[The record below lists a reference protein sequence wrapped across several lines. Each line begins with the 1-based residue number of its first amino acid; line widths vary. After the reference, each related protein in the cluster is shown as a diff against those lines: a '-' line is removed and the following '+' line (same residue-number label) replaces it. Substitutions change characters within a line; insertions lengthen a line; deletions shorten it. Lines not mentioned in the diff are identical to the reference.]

1 MAEFFNV
8 LAPGDALEALNGLVA
23 PVVAQEGGIEV
34 VAVVDALGRVAAADV
49 GASEELPS
57 FARATMDGYSVR
69 ARDTFGASEG
79 LPSYLDVVGEVRM
92 GMAADVGLGVGE
104 AAVAH
109 TGGMLALG
117 ADAVVQ
123 VERTQR
129 LDDTTIE
136 VLRAVAP
143 GENVAQVGED
153 VRRGDAVLA
162 KGDVIRAQDIG
173 GLLALGITE
182 VRVSRRVRVGIVSS
196 GDELV
201 PPDGKPGPGQIRDI
215 NTYTIAALIKQ
226 AGGVAAAI
234 ALARD
239 DYESQRAAALR
250 GLAECD
256 MLVFSAGSSVSSRDM
271 TAEVIAGLGE
281 PGVVAHGISIK
292 PGKPTIIGAAKGK
305 PIIGLPGNPVS
316 AMVVF
321 DLIGRPAIYHLSGC
335 DRAPMWGTA
344 QAVLLRDVPSAAGR
358 EDYVPVRLSEGAD
371 GELVAEPV
379 FGKSGLIYTLARSDG
394 LVKVG
399 LDRGGL
405 YAGESVGVR
414 LYWG

>member
-8 LAPGDALEALNGLVA
+8 LAPEDALEALKGLVA
-23 PVVAQEGGIEV
+23 PIATQEGGSEV
-34 VAVVDALGRVAAADV
+34 VATPDALGRVAAADV
-49 GASEELPS
+49 AAHEDLPS

-69 ARDTFGASEG
+69 AQDTFGASEG
-79 LPSYLDVVGEVRM
+79 LPAYLNVVGEVGM
-92 GMAADVGLGVGE
+92 GQAADVGLGVGD
-104 AAVAH
+104 AAIAH
-109 TGGMLALG
+109 TGGMLAQG

-129 LDDTTIE
+129 LDDATIE
-136 VLRAVAP
+136 ALRAVAP
-143 GENVAQVGED
+143 GENVAQAGED
-153 VRRGDAVLA
+153 VRKGDAVLA
-162 KGDVIRAQDIG
+162 KGSVVRAQDIG
-173 GLLALGITE
+173 GLLALGIIE
-182 VRVSRRVRVGIVSS
+182 IRVSRRPRVGIVSS

-201 PPDGKPGPGQIRDI
+201 PPDAKPGPGQIRDI
-215 NTYTIAALIKQ
+215 NTYTIAALVAQ
-226 AGGVAAAI
+226 AGGAAVAI
-234 ALARD
+234 ALAKD
-239 DYESQRAAALR
+239 DYEAQRAAALR
-250 GLAECD
+250 GLADCD

-292 PGKPTIIGAAKGK
+292 PGKPTIIGAAEGK

-335 DRAPMWGTA
+335 ERAPMRGAA
-344 QAVLLRDVPSAAGR
+344 QAVLVRDVPSATGR
-358 EDYVPVRLSEGAD
+358 EDYVPVRLIKAD
-371 GELVAEPV
+371 GGGLAAEPV

-394 LVKVG
+394 LVRVG

-405 YAGESVGVR
+405 YAGEVVDVR

>member
-8 LAPGDALEALNGLVA
+8 MAPGDALEALKGLVA
-23 PVVAQEGGIEV
+23 PIVVQEGGIEV
-34 VAVVDALGRVAAADV
+34 VAVGDALGRVVAVDV
-49 GASEELPS
+49 GAAEELPS

-79 LPSYLDVVGEVRM
+79 LPAYLDVVGEVRM

-129 LDDTTIE
+129 LDDATIE

-153 VRRGDAVLA
+153 VRRGDMVLA
-162 KGDVIRAQDIG
+162 KGSVIRAQDIG
-173 GLLALGITE
+173 GLLALGITD
-182 VRVSRRVRVGIVSS
+182 VRVSRRPRVGIVSS

-201 PPDGKPGPGQIRDI
+201 PPDSDPGPGQIRDI
-215 NTYTIAALIKQ
+215 NTYTIAALVKQ
-226 AGGVAAAI
+226 AGGIAAAI

-250 GLAECD
+250 GLATCD

-281 PGVVAHGISIK
+281 PGVMAHGISIK
-292 PGKPTIIGAAKGK
+292 PGKPTVIGAAAGK

-335 DRAPMWGTA
+335 DRAPMRGVA
-344 QAVLLRDVPSAAGR
+344 QARLVRDVPSAAGR
-358 EDYVPVRLSEGAD
+358 EDYVPVRLSEGED
-371 GELVAEPV
+371 GELMAEPV

>member
-8 LAPGDALEALNGLVA
+8 LAPGDALDALKGLVA
-23 PVVAQEGGIEV
+23 PIAAQEDGCEV
-34 VAVVDALGRVAAADV
+34 VATADALGRVVAEDVVAAED
-49 GASEELPS
+49 LPS

-79 LPSYLDVVGEVRM
+79 LPAYLNVVGEVRM
-92 GMAADVGLGVGE
+92 GQAADVRLGVGE
-104 AAVAH
+104 TAIAH
-109 TGGMLALG
+109 TGGMLAQG

-129 LDDTTIE
+129 LDDVTIE
-136 VLRAVAP
+136 ALRAVAP
-143 GENVAQVGED
+143 GENVAQAGED
-153 VRRGDAVLA
+153 VRKGDAVLA
-162 KGDVIRAQDIG
+162 KGSVVRAQDIG

-182 VRVSRRVRVGIVSS
+182 IKVSRRPRVGIVSS

-201 PPDGKPGPGQIRDI
+201 PPDCAPGAGQIRDI
-215 NTYTIAALIKQ
+215 NTYTIAALVKQ
-226 AGGVAAAI
+226 AGGVAVAI
-234 ALARD
+234 GLAPD
-239 DYESQRAAALR
+239 DYEAQRAAAQQ
-250 GLAECD
+250 GLANCD

-271 TAEVIAGLGE
+271 TAEVITGLGD

-292 PGKPTIIGAAKGK
+292 PGKPTIIGAAEGK

-335 DRAPMWGTA
+335 TREPMRATA
-344 QAVLLRDVPSAAGR
+344 RARLRRDVPSAAGR
-358 EDYVPVRLSEGAD
+358 EDYVPVRLIEGAD
-371 GELVAEPV
+371 GGLEAEPV

-399 LDRGGL
+399 LDKGGL
-405 YAGESVGVR
+405 YAGEVVDVR

>member
-8 LAPGDALEALNGLVA
+8 LAPGDALEALKGLVA
-23 PVVAQEGGIEV
+23 PIAAREGGCEV
-34 VAVVDALGRVAAADV
+34 VAVVDALGRVAAVDV
-49 GASEELPS
+49 GAVEDLPA

-79 LPSYLDVVGEVRM
+79 LPAYLDVVGEVRM
-92 GMAADVGLGVGE
+92 GMVADVGLGVGE

-129 LDDTTIE
+129 LDDATIE

-153 VRRGDAVLA
+153 VRRGDMVLA
-162 KGDVIRAQDIG
+162 KGSVIRAQDIG
-173 GLLALGITE
+173 GLLALGITD
-182 VRVSRRVRVGIVSS
+182 VRVSRMPRVGIVSS

-201 PPDGKPGPGQIRDI
+201 PPDSEPGPGQIRDI
-215 NTYTIAALIKQ
+215 NTYTIAALVAQ
-226 AGGVAAAI
+226 AGGIAAAI

-250 GLAECD
+250 GLVTCD

-292 PGKPTIIGAAKGK
+292 PGKPTIIGAAAGK

-335 DRAPMWGTA
+335 DRAPMRGAA
-344 QAVLLRDVPSAAGR
+344 QARLVRDVPSAAGR

-399 LDRGGL
+399 LDKGGL